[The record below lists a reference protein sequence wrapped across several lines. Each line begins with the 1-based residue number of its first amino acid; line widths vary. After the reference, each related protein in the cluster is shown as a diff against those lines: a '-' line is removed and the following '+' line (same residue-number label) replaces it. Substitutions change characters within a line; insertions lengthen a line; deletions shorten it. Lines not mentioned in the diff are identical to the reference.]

1 MAITITAALRST
13 LADTIDAQV
22 NTGAGTATIVLY
34 AGSVGGTTLGTF
46 DLSNPAFGG
55 ASTGVIT
62 LASVPKTDTA
72 SGTGTAGFFAMYDR
86 DGTEIL
92 RGTVGLS
99 SADIIIDNTS
109 IVSGQ
114 SLSLDSFTVT
124 VPAS

>member
-1 MAITITAALRST
+1 MAITITSALRTT
-13 LADTIDAQV
+13 LADIIDDQV
-22 NTGAGTATIVLY
+22 NTGGGTATIVIY

-46 DLSNPAFGG
+46 NLSNPAFGG

-62 LASVPKTDTA
+62 LASVPKTATA
-72 SGTGTAGFFAMYDR
+72 AGTGTAGFFAMFNR
-86 DGTEIL
+86 GGTEIL

-99 SADIIIDNTS
+99 AADIIIDNTS